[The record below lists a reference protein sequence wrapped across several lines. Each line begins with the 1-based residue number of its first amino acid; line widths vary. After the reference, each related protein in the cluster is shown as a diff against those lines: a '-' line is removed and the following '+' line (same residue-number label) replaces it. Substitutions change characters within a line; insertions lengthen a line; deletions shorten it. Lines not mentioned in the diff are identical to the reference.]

1 MFEFLRDYTK
11 LPRHIL
17 LILGAEFFLQLINSS
32 FLSNLPLYMLAE
44 RYTDGQIADATKY
57 RYLGVLMSALFVG
70 IYIRRKKLMPLFF
83 IACTCVPVFAI
94 GILYTVHLHNILLNH
109 TMQLLWGSCFTCM
122 QIPVLPF
129 ILRNSE
135 AEHHTTGISL
145 SYATWSAATILA
157 SILFSSLNFTNPVFF
172 TESRLLYG
180 MVACGFTGI
189 LLVSRVRVTEHVP
202 VPEIKTNDKNTLR
215 ADRNI
220 IVRALIP
227 TLIIAV
233 GAGFTI
239 PFISLFFT
247 NVHHLSN
254 PAFNLTNLV
263 ASILILLA
271 ALLVPKI
278 KKTIGYKV
286 AIPTTQSCAIVALI
300 LMATTQYYNH
310 LGISVYIAIG
320 CFLLRQPLMNL
331 AGPMTSEVVMKYVGK
346 RNQEVVSALTAAIW
360 SGSWFFSGLLFG
372 ILRDKGIDYV
382 NIFLITAVLYSI
394 GVFWYYL
401 LIRDYEKRQAAGLVD
416 L

>member
-1 MFEFLRDYTK
+1 MFQFLREYTK

-17 LILGAEFFLQLINSS
+17 LILGAEFFLQLINTS
-32 FLSNLPLYMLAE
+32 FLSNLPLYMHAE
-44 RYTDGQIADATKY
+44 HYTDGQIADATKY
-57 RYLGVLMSALFVG
+57 RYLGVLISALFVG
-70 IYIRRKKLMPLFF
+70 IYIRRKKLMPLFYLASCF
-83 IACTCVPVFAI
+83 VPLFAV

-109 TMQLLWGSCFTCM
+109 SMQFLWGASFTCM

-129 ILRNSE
+129 ILRNST
-135 AEHHTTGISL
+135 AEHYTPGISL

-157 SILFSSLNFTNPVFF
+157 SIIFSTLNFAWPNLFS
-172 TESRLLYG
+172 ESRLLYV
-180 MVACGFTGI
+180 MVAMGFTSI
-189 LLVSRVRVTEHVP
+189 LLVSKVKLTEHIPQAKVKQ
-202 VPEIKTNDKNTLR
+202 ENSLK

-220 IVRALIP
+220 IIKALIP

-247 NVHHLSN
+247 NVHHMTA

-271 ALLVPKI
+271 ALLVPNI
-278 KKTIGYKV
+278 KKSIGYKM
-286 AIPTTQSCAIVALI
+286 AIPTTQSFAIVALI
-300 LMATTQYYNH
+300 LMATTQYYNQ
-310 LGISVYIAIG
+310 LGISVYIAVG

-372 ILRDKGIDYV
+372 LLRDKGIDYV
-382 NIFLITAVLYSI
+382 NIFLITAVLYTI
-394 GVFWYYL
+394 GVIWYYL
-401 LIRDYEKRQAAGLVD
+401 LVRDYEKRQEAGLIEI
-416 L
+416 

>member
-1 MFEFLRDYTK
+1 MFQFLREYVK

-17 LILGAEFFLQLINSS
+17 YILGAEFFLQLINSS
-32 FLSNLPLYMLAE
+32 FLSNLPLYMHAE
-44 RYTDGQIADATKY
+44 QYSDGQIADAIKF
-57 RYLGVLMSALFVG
+57 RYLGVLTSALFVG
-70 IYIRRKKLMPLFF
+70 IYIRQKKLMPLFYT
-83 IACTCVPVFAI
+83 ACLCVPVFAI
-94 GILYTVHLHNILLNH
+94 GILYTVHLHNTLLNH
-109 TMQLLWGSCFTCM
+109 AMQILWGASFTCM

-135 AEHHTTGISL
+135 AEHHTSGISL

-157 SILFSSLNFTNPVFF
+157 SVVFSVFNYAKPELF

-180 MVACGFTGI
+180 MVGCGFIGI
-189 LLVSRVRVTEHVP
+189 FLVSRVRLTEHIP
-202 VPEIKTNDKNTLR
+202 PPKTFDKNS
-215 ADRNI
+215 DRSDRSL
-220 IVRALIP
+220 IVKALIP

-247 NVHHLSN
+247 TVHHLSN

-263 ASILILLA
+263 ASILILFA
-271 ALLVPKI
+271 ALLVPNI
-278 KKTIGYKV
+278 KKSIGYKI
-286 AIPTTQSCAIVALI
+286 AIPTTQSLAIIALI
-300 LMATTQYYNH
+300 LMATTQYYSQ

-360 SGSWFFSGLLFG
+360 SGSWFFSGLMFG
-372 ILRDKGIDYV
+372 ILRNKGVDYA
-382 NIFLITAVLYSI
+382 NIFLITAALYSV
-394 GVFWYYL
+394 GVAWYSL
-401 LIRDYEKRQAAGLVD
+401 LVRDYEKKQKAGLIEN
-416 L
+416 

>member
-1 MFEFLRDYTK
+1 MFQFLREYTK

-32 FLSNLPLYMLAE
+32 FLSNLPLYMHTE
-44 RYTDGQIADATKY
+44 GYTDGQIADATKY
-57 RYLGVLMSALFVG
+57 RYLGVLISALFVG

-83 IACTCVPVFAI
+83 IAGSFVPIFAV
-94 GILYTVHLHNILLNH
+94 GILYTVHLHHVLLNH
-109 TMQLLWGSCFTCM
+109 TMQMLWGASFTCI
-122 QIPVLPF
+122 QIPVLPY
-129 ILRNSE
+129 ILRNSS
-135 AEHHTTGISL
+135 AEHHTPGISL

-157 SILFSSLNFTNPVFF
+157 SILFSTLNFSFPGFF
-172 TESRLLYG
+172 TESRLLYI
-180 MVACGFTGI
+180 MVGFGFTAI
-189 LLVSRVRVTEHVP
+189 FLVSRVKLTEHI
-202 VPEIKTNDKNTLR
+202 PEAVVRNEHSLK

-247 NVHHLSN
+247 TVHHMSA
-254 PAFNLTNLV
+254 PVFNLTNLG
-263 ASILILLA
+263 ASILILMA

-278 KKTIGYKV
+278 KKSIGYKV
-286 AIPTTQSCAIVALI
+286 AIPTTQSFAIVALI
-300 LMATTQYYNH
+300 LMATTQYYNQ
-310 LGISVYIAIG
+310 LGISVYVAVVF
-320 CFLLRQPLMNL
+320 FLLRQPLMNL
-331 AGPMTSEVVMKYVGK
+331 AGPMTSEVVMKYVGQ

-372 ILRDKGIDYV
+372 LLRDKGINYV

-394 GVFWYYL
+394 GVIWYYL
-401 LIRDYEKRQAAGLVD
+401 LVRDYEKRQEAGLID
-416 L
+416 G